1 MDRPGF
7 AVEPS
12 PCGLAT
18 PKKEAVE
25 VMSPVANTMK
35 RRSLRSRL
43 EDRLYAILGFVGR
56 NTLAVGLATACLTLL
71 ILFFVGLSILSPSS
85 PGREIQF
92 SDALTLIDT
101 NGVVKHATLRDQDA
115 RLELQIASGKGLW
128 TAYPHAD
135 PYTAN
140 LLTALERHHVP
151 TEIDPQSGKPTLRAV
166 VQFLLPILILAT
178 LFALFALLS
187 REQGGVVAAFSKW
200 SGKKSK
206 AGSSSFGFKDVAGA
220 PEALL
225 ELHEFTDY
233 LENPAKYAELG
244 ARAPKGVL
252 LVGPPGTGK
261 TLLARAVA
269 GEAQANFFSISGSE
283 FVESLVGVGAA
294 RVRDLFRQAR
304 EAAPAIIFIDEIDA
318 VGRQRGAGMGQGH
331 DEREQTLNQ
340 MLVEMDGFGA
350 EAGVVVMAATN
361 RPDILDNALLRPGRF
376 DRQVVVDLP
385 DVHGRTEILALHA
398 RTSPLSPD
406 ANLASIAHQT
416 PGMSGADLANVIN
429 EASLLAV
436 RAGKPLV
443 EQAELEE
450 AIDRVLMGPARKSHV
465 LSPEE
470 LWRIAIHESGHA
482 VVAKAIQL
490 PTALQK
496 LSIVARGRGRGGATI
511 YASGDQLLMTQLDLS
526 KRLVAMMGGA
536 AAESYVFA
544 MLSTG
549 VEDDLDQATKIAH
562 AMVAIYGMSAAVGP
576 VTIGEKQG
584 QVFIGRDLANMG
596 NVAAGALDIVDTE
609 TRRMV
614 HEAEDTA
621 KLILAENAQVLQDLA
636 NSLMRSETL
645 SGPSLDVYMEG
656 VTLWREPLVKELAG
670 HIPPIHMQADVVN
683 EYIDRIHE
691 PPHAGNGEQLWDSE

>member
-1 MDRPGF
+1 
-7 AVEPS
+7 V
-12 PCGLAT
+12 
-18 PKKEAVE
+18 
-25 VMSPVANTMK
+25 
-35 RRSLRSRL
+35 
-43 EDRLYAILGFVGR
+43 
-56 NTLAVGLATACLTLL
+56 
-71 ILFFVGLSILSPSS
+71 
-85 PGREIQF
+85 QF
-92 SDALTLIDT
+92 SQVMKLIDT
-101 NGVVKHATLRDQDA
+101 KGAVEQATLLDQDA
-115 RLELQIASGKGLW
+115 RIEIVTSAGDQVW
-128 TAYPHAD
+128 TSYPHAD
-135 PYTAN
+135 AYTAQ
-140 LLTALERHHVP
+140 LLSALTAHDVA
-151 TEIDPQSGKPTLRAV
+151 TVIDPQSGKPTLRAV

-187 REQGGVVAAFSKW
+187 REQGGMIAAFSKW
-200 SGKKSK
+200 SGRSQK
-206 AGSSSFGFKDVAGA
+206 AGSGRFGFKDVAGA
-220 PEALL
+220 PEALV
-225 ELHEFTDY
+225 ELREFTDY

-304 EAAPAIIFIDEIDA
+304 NAAPAIIFIDEIDA

-385 DVHGRTEILALHA
+385 DVLGRTEILALHA
-398 RTSPLSPD
+398 SKNPLSPD
-406 ANLASIAHQT
+406 ADLASIAHQT

-436 RAGKPLV
+436 RAGKPV
-443 EQAELEE
+443 IEQPELEE
-450 AIDRVLMGPARKSHV
+450 AIDRTLMGPARKSH
-465 LSPEE
+465 LLTPDEM
-470 LWRIAIHESGHA
+470 WRIAVHEAGHA
-482 VVAKAIQL
+482 VVAKSIQL
-490 PTALQK
+490 GTALQK
-496 LSIVARGRGRGGATI
+496 LSVVARGRGRGGATI
-511 YASGDQLLMTQLDLS
+511 YSSGDQLLMTQLDLM

-562 AMVAIYGMSAAVGP
+562 AMVAVYGMSPAIGP

-609 TRRMV
+609 TRRLV
-614 HEAEDTA
+614 HDAEEIA
-621 KLILAENAQVLQDLA
+621 KQILTLNAQVLEDLA
-636 NSLMRSETL
+636 NSLLRSETL
-645 SGPSLDVYMEG
+645 SGPSLDVYMEA
-656 VTLWREPLVKELAG
+656 VALWREPLIKELAG
-670 HIPPIHMQADVVN
+670 HVQPIKMQSDLVEQFGGESHHRDHN
-683 EYIDRIHE
+683 GTSGE
-691 PPHAGNGEQLWDSE
+691 PLWDGE